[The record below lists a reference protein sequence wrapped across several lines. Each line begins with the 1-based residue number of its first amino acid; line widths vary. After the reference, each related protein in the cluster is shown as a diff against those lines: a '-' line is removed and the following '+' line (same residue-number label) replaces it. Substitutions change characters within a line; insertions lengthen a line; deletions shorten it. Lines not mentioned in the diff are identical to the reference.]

1 MDNTLLDLKNSSCPT
16 QPHSIIAKYVQP
28 NESHACQFHTRCNE
42 YMQWVPEGRDRKL
55 HHKSERKLKPTLI
68 QIIPMWP
75 LKQKLS
81 LRFAVMARIAV
92 RAVVTLQSLLGN
104 ASWIDTDLFL
114 LLYSHL
120 CFRYYHSI
128 INSIDTQIFIQYL
141 KFFISPSFPKKKRLD
156 LIFTDTQTNNLRSQD
171 MLWYLPGE

>member
-1 MDNTLLDLKNSSCPT
+1 
-16 QPHSIIAKYVQP
+16 
-28 NESHACQFHTRCNE
+28 
-42 YMQWVPEGRDRKL
+42 MQWVPEGRDRKL

-75 LKQKLS
+75 LKQKRS
-81 LRFAVMARIAV
+81 LRFAVLARIAV

-128 INSIDTQIFIQYL
+128 IDSIDTQIFIQYL
-141 KFFISPSFPKKKRLD
+141 KFFISPSFPKKTSWPY
-156 LIFTDTQTNNLRSQD
+156 FH
-171 MLWYLPGE
+171 WYANKQFEITRYVMISPRRIDAVGSFQAC